1 MFQPRFARWIA
12 VPLINGLLVQAALS
26 ASPQTH
32 MVAMRDGVKLATD
45 VYVPDGD
52 GPWPTIF
59 LRFPYNKAL
68 GVGVG
73 PEATKR
79 GYVFVAQDTRGRF
92 ASEGENLPFDADGH
106 ADGKWDG
113 YDSAEWIAKQEWCSG
128 KIGTWGGSAGAI
140 TQYLLAGTGQTN
152 IVSQHLTVGNASL
165 FKDVVYR
172 GGIFRKALVEGWL
185 ESTKFAPYALD
196 RWTTNYPYTQY
207 WKDREITEQFRNV
220 NAAGIHIGGWF
231 DIFAQATVDA
241 FLGYQN
247 EGGPGSRGK
256 QKLIMGPW
264 THGVLQDKAG
274 ELSFPG
280 ANTTPGNLHDS
291 WKWFAATLKGEVN
304 GIVDAPAVTYYVMGA
319 SGEDGA
325 PGNKWRTAD
334 QWPPSGAAP
343 RKLYLRK
350 NDVASFESS
359 PVPGVAL
366 YKSDPEN
373 PVPSVGGYELTIPAG
388 PKDQSSIELR
398 DDVLVFT
405 SEPLETPIEVTGNV
419 IARIAFQS
427 EAPDTDVIVRLC
439 DVYPDGRSFNI
450 CEGAQRLSLSKGLEK
465 PVWNFPGDQ
474 VEVEIKLWPTSM
486 IFNTGHRLRV
496 HIASSSS
503 PALEPNRQ
511 NAQPPRTGTS
521 HAVTNRVRFGPEH
534 SSYLI
539 LPVFEP
545 GQGR

>member
-1 MFQPRFARWIA
+1 MSHNKSARW
-12 VPLINGLLVQAALS
+12 VSLLAFVLATAQITLFAA
-26 ASPQTH
+26 PQTH

-45 VYVPDGD
+45 VYVPDGE

-68 GVGVG
+68 GAGVG

-113 YDSAEWIAKQEWCSG
+113 YDSAEWIAKQDWCNG
-128 KIGTWGGSAGAI
+128 KIGTWGGSAGAV

-152 IVSQHLTVGNASL
+152 VVSQHLTVGNASL

-172 GGIFRKALVEGWL
+172 GGIFRKAMIEGWL
-185 ESTKFAPYALD
+185 DSTKFAPYALD

-207 WKDREITEQFRNV
+207 WKDREITGQFGNV

-247 EGGPGSRGK
+247 EGGPGARGK

-264 THGVLQDKAG
+264 THGALQEKAG

-280 ANTTPGNLHDS
+280 ANTTPDNRHDS
-291 WKWFAATLKGEVN
+291 WNWFAATLKDEAN
-304 GIVDAPAVTYYVMGA
+304 GILDAPAVTYYAMGA

-325 PGNKWRTAD
+325 PGNMWRTAD
-334 QWPPSGAAP
+334 QWPPTGAKP

-350 NDVASFESS
+350 DDEASFEPS
-359 PVPGVAL
+359 PVSGTAR

-373 PVPSVGGYELTIPAG
+373 PVPSVGGYELNIPSG
-388 PKDQSSIELR
+388 PRDQSSIELR

-405 SEPLETPIEVTGNV
+405 SEPLETPLEVTGNV
-419 IARIAFQS
+419 IAKISLQS

-450 CEGAQRLSLSKGLEK
+450 CEGTMRLSLSRSLEK
-465 PVWNFPGDQ
+465 QFHYFPGDP
-474 VEVEIKLWPTSM
+474 VELKIKLWPTSM
-486 IFNTGHRLRV
+486 IFNKGHRLRV
-496 HIASSSS
+496 HIASSSF
-503 PALEPNRQ
+503 PALEPNLQ
-511 NAQPPRTGTS
+511 NGKPPRTGEPYA
-521 HAVTNRVRFGPEH
+521 AVNRIGFGPEH

-539 LPVFEP
+539 LPVFET
-545 GQGR
+545 QTDK